1 MHRLKKIF
9 SPVIINAILDI
20 EVKAIASKP
29 LSAKCQREL
38 LETSIKKLQDG
49 ILWAFKL

>member
-9 SPVIINAILDI
+9 SPVIINTILDI
-20 EVKAIASKP
+20 EVKAIASEL

-38 LETSIKKLQDG
+38 LENGIKKL
-49 ILWAFKL
+49 